1 MRSRFLSTFLLPAV
15 AAATLAAARAEDP
28 APTAKPAPSRES
40 TAASRRAVAAMQ
52 ENDWL
57 SARRAWNEVVRL
69 DPANAGAWSNLGKV
83 EHQLGELKTAAEH
96 LEKAVALKPA
106 LSDSWVTLGLVYMEL
121 AAPMRAVSCL
131 TRAVHENPA
140 DPQPRNALAIILKK
154 VGWTAAAE
162 SELQKAIDL
171 EPKFAEAHFNL
182 AVMYLERRPP
192 ALEMA
197 RRHYSAAR
205 QLGSEPDTVIEEQ
218 LSGKDPAATPDEPSS
233 EPADD
238 DESAAPPAPDSAAPK
253 PPAPTKPARPTPTPG
268 KRKSP

>member
-1 MRSRFLSTFLLPAV
+1 
-15 AAATLAAARAEDP
+15 
-28 APTAKPAPSRES
+28 
-40 TAASRRAVAAMQ
+40 
-52 ENDWL
+52 
-57 SARRAWNEVVRL
+57 
-69 DPANAGAWSNLGKV
+69 
-83 EHQLGELKTAAEH
+83 
-96 LEKAVALKPA
+96 
-106 LSDSWVTLGLVYMEL
+106 MEL

-154 VGWTAAAE
+154 IGWTAAAE

-205 QLGSEPDTVIEEQ
+205 QLGSDPDAVIEEQ
-218 LSGKDPAATPDEPSS
+218 LSGKDPAAAPPDDSS
-233 EPADD
+233 TEPADD
-238 DESAAPPAPDSAAPK
+238 ADDSSVPPAPAPAAPK
-253 PPAPTKPARPTPTPG
+253 PTTPNKPARPSTSPG
-268 KRKSP
+268 KRKSS